1 MEYVGYPS
9 HSYYTPLDLWGKAN
23 FISITSRTIFDAAN
37 VYLLFR
43 IVTFI
48 QIFGHSSA
56 HGVAGNTYRVR
67 LENVE
72 NSSVVPVLTDFV
84 IAARVITSQLYHITL
99 TYSMHLSI
107 WLRV

>member
-48 QIFGHSSA
+48 QIFGHSGA
-56 HGVAGNTYRVR
+56 HGVAGNTKSYRVR

-72 NSSVVPVLTDFV
+72 NSFCLVNNSGGRKHSFCGSCVN
-84 IAARVITSQLYHITL
+84 
-99 TYSMHLSI
+99 
-107 WLRV
+107 